1 MSNPIHT
8 LRILFVALE
17 DLGTD
22 VQLHS
27 EGSARVAQL
36 ELATVEA
43 ILGLSSYNP
52 SARIQPYEIDYPP
65 RQSVPTLV
73 TSKMPSVLDV
83 TLSEMSMSCSRIDF
97 FDFRQLLVAEHCVR
111 RHDVGEVSV

>member
-8 LRILFVALE
+8 LHILFVALE
-17 DLGTD
+17 SPGTD

-27 EGSARVAQL
+27 EGSARAAQL

-43 ILGLSSYNP
+43 NPGLSSYTP
-52 SARIQPYEIDYPP
+52 SARVQPHEIDYPP

-73 TSKMPSVLDV
+73 TSNMPSVLDV
-83 TLSEMSMSCSRIDF
+83 TLSVMSMSCSRIDF
-97 FDFRQLLVAEHCVR
+97 FDFRQLLAVERCVG
-111 RHDVGEVSV
+111 RHDVSVVPV